1 MFTSLIVIIILVLTI
16 FFEIRRVVI
25 GPLQTA
31 IIHVETLSIGIV
43 DDQIE
48 NTLVVSGNEI
58 GKLNGV
64 VITMMNSIREK
75 TNFAKIV
82 DSGDL
87 TIDLALASSDDQLGI
102 ALIDMKQNLASTL
115 SKLNISA
122 DSIASSSS
130 MLQNASGALSDSA
143 S

>member
-1 MFTSLIVIIILVLTI
+1 LFTSLIVIIILVLTI